1 MVAGKGSIVAPKD
14 GALRDVAR
22 EVAICLRGLG
32 RDALRDLLFP
42 SLRKRP
48 AKEVPEAAV
57 HAHRLQSS
65 TNPLTGASRITS
77 TTSLL
82 LVASSTCPQALSGRS
97 MAASGAWYGTPCGKS
112 ASPCRGRSPLRRSPR
127 SSFPCAISKGDVFVE
142 EQNELIVVAGRGDH
156 LWFNPCP
163 VHLDT
168 KGLAAMSDAGEKAT
182 LLRR

>member
-1 MVAGKGSIVAPKD
+1 MVAGKGSIAAPKE

-82 LVASSTCPQALSGRS
+82 LVASSTCPQALSG
-97 MAASGAWYGTPCGKS
+97 
-112 ASPCRGRSPLRRSPR
+112 
-127 SSFPCAISKGDVFVE
+127 DVFVE

-168 KGLAAMSDAGEKAT
+168 KGLAAITADCPSGFNYSR
-182 LLRR
+182 LSLIILHLHVCF